1 MAHHR
6 DAHPRV
12 PALPPATVADYLA
25 RIGRPD
31 AATPTLATLE
41 RLQDA
46 HVRTVP
52 FENLDIHLGKP
63 LSLDIDHLAAKVV
76 TRRRG
81 GFCYELNGL
90 FCSLLATLGF
100 TVRLVEARTRD
111 VDGQLGPRFDHARIL
126 ATVEGR
132 DWLVDVGTGA
142 SPRGPIALTET
153 PQVVG
158 GTRHRVVSRDGRYD
172 SQHLDGDTWRTGWSF
187 DDVPRDLSEF
197 AARCE
202 YHQRSPDSHFTH
214 KPLCTLVTERGHVTL
229 ADRQL
234 ITTEDGHRHEQQITD
249 PLTVLAHV
257 FGIVLPRWPGT

>member
-1 MAHHR
+1 M
-6 DAHPRV
+6 
-12 PALPPATVADYLA
+12 ALPRESAAIELLTPSQVEAYLA
-25 RIGRPD
+25 RIGHAGSRAVALD
-31 AATPTLATLE
+31 TLTALH
-41 RLQDA
+41 RA
-46 HVRTVP
+46 HLLAVP
-52 FENLDIHLGKP
+52 FENLDIHLGQP
-63 LSLDIDHLAAKVV
+63 LSLDADHLAAKVV

-90 FCSLLATLGF
+90 FCSLLVTLGF

-142 SPRGPIALTET
+142 SPRGPIGLTET

-197 AARCE
+197 AERCE

-214 KPLCTLVTERGHVTL
+214 KPVCTLVTERGHVTL

-234 ITTEDGHRHEQQITD
+234 ITTEDGHRHEQEVTD
-249 PLTVLAHV
+249 PLTVLAHM